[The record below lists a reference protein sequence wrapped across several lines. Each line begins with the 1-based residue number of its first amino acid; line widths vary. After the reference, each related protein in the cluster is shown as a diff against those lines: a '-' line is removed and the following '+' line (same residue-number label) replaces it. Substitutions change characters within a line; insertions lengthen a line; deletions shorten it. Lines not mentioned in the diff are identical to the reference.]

1 MVPFARPLRLCLPI
15 LLFLLVVSIAGA
27 STAGEHGLMRPSTGQ
42 LEAWNDAYN
51 QAPAVSLEPAR
62 VRAAGSSTG
71 SKDLLPYLDYVPDER
86 DQGRVGNCWAWA
98 GTGVMEIAHAVQEGV
113 RDRLSIEYL
122 DANYRPTSSNVRWA
136 GDGGM
141 LRDFTSFYAQ
151 TSIAVP
157 WSNENADYR
166 DGVAWCAENGRSLT
180 PAYAIATDPHYSVQS
195 ITEERIPTRHLGQAQ
210 AIANI
215 KSVLDSGRA
224 VWIAFYLPNT
234 TAWYSFYDHW
244 DLVSENG
251 PAWNPDPWVNTAW
264 NEREGAGHAVVCVGY
279 NDTDPDNRYW
289 VLLNSWG
296 TMPDRPN
303 GLFHLSMDL
312 DYDATVH
319 TFEEDY
325 ASMLWMTERV
335 EFEPTSSTT
344 PQAIDSLPFTITA
357 PGDYYLARDFPSVD
371 ASRAIE
377 VRASDVVLDGR
388 NHTVG
393 AASSSG
399 QYGLLAYRPGS
410 SLQNVTA
417 RHLVLSGWDEG
428 AAFYAIAGGSLEKTS
443 VLDSTFAGVTLDG
456 GTSGVSVVDSRFHDN
471 WVGVFIRNSSRNAVI
486 GNMIDSAGGTGISLY
501 SAGEN
506 RVTDNRFSTPRNV
519 KIAGT
524 PLANQW
530 NTTRTSRT
538 NVVGGPFSGGNFW
551 GAPDNRGWSDG
562 AFDTDRDGIGDE
574 VYTLTTDELNVDA
587 LPLVVYA
594 MPAPVAVPP
603 GTNRPRDLDGDRLF
617 EDVNG
622 NGRLDFADVV
632 VFFNGMEWMSGNE
645 PVQFF
650 DFNRNLR
657 IDFGDVVGLFEMLG

>member
-1 MVPFARPLRLCLPI
+1 MIRTPGPVQYVI
-15 LLFLLVVSIAGA
+15 SVLFLSLLVASAGA
-27 STAGEHGLMRPSTGQ
+27 AEIDGHGLMRPSPGQ

-51 QAPAVSLEPAR
+51 QAPPVSLDQAR

-122 DANYRPTSSNVRWA
+122 DANFHPTSPGVRWA

-151 TSIAVP
+151 TGIAVP
-157 WSNENADYR
+157 WSNPNADYR

-215 KSVLDSGRA
+215 KSVLDGGRA

-251 PAWNPDPWVNTAW
+251 PAWDPDPWVNTAW

-335 EFEPTSSTT
+335 EFGPAPVATPRVIDALPCVITT
-344 PQAIDSLPFTITA
+344 P
-357 PGDYYLARDFPSVD
+357 GEYYLTRDFPSGD

-388 NHTVG
+388 NHTV
-393 AASSSG
+393 AAAGPSG
-399 QYGLLAYRPGS
+399 QYGLLAYRPEVG
-410 SLQNVTA
+410 LENVTVRNLA
-417 RHLVLSGWDEG
+417 LSGWDEG
-428 AAFYAIAGGSLEKTS
+428 AAFYNVTGGRLERSSVAG
-443 VLDSTFAGVTLDG
+443 STFAGVSLDG
-456 GTSGVSVVDSRFHDN
+456 GTSGVSVVDCRLHDD
-471 WVGVFIRNSSRNAVI
+471 WVGIIIRDSNRNEVT
-486 GNMIDSAGGTGISLY
+486 GCTVESAWGTGVSLY

-519 KIAGT
+519 RVAGT

-538 NVVGGPFSGGNFW
+538 NVVGGPFSGGNYW
-551 GAPDNRGWSDG
+551 GAPDHRGWSDG

-574 VYTLTTDELNVDA
+574 AYNLSTDGLNVDA

-603 GTNRPRDLDGDRLF
+603 GTGRPKDLDGDRLF

-632 VFFNGMEWMSGNE
+632 VFFNAMEWMSGNE

-650 DFNRNLR
+650 DFNHNLR
-657 IDFGDVVGLFEMLG
+657 IDFGDVVELFEMLG